1 MQAIDLQYIIINI
14 WSVLYFL
21 SIFTFMTT
29 TDKQESTVFLKE
41 SLSYLENL
49 GYDNI
54 KADIDGYET
63 PKSYHKKGSD
73 IKITPD
79 IVAEK
84 AGRKHYFEI
93 SLKSDEP
100 ILLKSKWRFLD
111 VLTRM
116 KDHKFRIITRR
127 GHYKFTQDMLDD
139 LNLDKNPIKL

>member
-1 MQAIDLQYIIINI
+1 
-14 WSVLYFL
+14 
-21 SIFTFMTT
+21 MTAQ
-29 TDKQESTVFLKE
+29 DKTENSEFIQESLN
-41 SLSYLENL
+41 YLENL

-54 KADIDGYET
+54 KADVEGYET

-73 IKITPD
+73 VVITPD

-93 SLKSDEP
+93 SLKSEEP
-100 ILLKSKWRFLD
+100 VLLKSKWRFLD

-139 LNLDKNPIKL
+139 LNLEKDPIKL

>member
-1 MQAIDLQYIIINI
+1 
-14 WSVLYFL
+14 
-21 SIFTFMTT
+21 MTT
-29 TDKQESTVFLKE
+29 TERQENATFLKE

-54 KADIDGYET
+54 RADVDGYET

-73 IKITPD
+73 VTITPD

-93 SLKSDEP
+93 SLKSEEP

-116 KDHKFRIITRR
+116 KDHRFRIITRR

-139 LNLDKNPIKL
+139 LNMDKNPIKL

>member
-1 MQAIDLQYIIINI
+1 
-14 WSVLYFL
+14 
-21 SIFTFMTT
+21 MTT
-29 TDKQESTVFLKE
+29 LEKDENVKFIQE

-54 KADIDGYET
+54 KADIEGYET

-73 IKITPD
+73 ITITPD

-93 SLKSDEP
+93 SLKSEEP

-139 LNLDKNPIKL
+139 LNLDKEPIKL

>member
-1 MQAIDLQYIIINI
+1 
-14 WSVLYFL
+14 
-21 SIFTFMTT
+21 MTT

-54 KADIDGYET
+54 KADIEGYET
-63 PKSYHKKGSD
+63 PKSYHKRGSD
-73 IKITPD
+73 VTITPD

-93 SLKSDEP
+93 SLKSEEP

>member
-1 MQAIDLQYIIINI
+1 
-14 WSVLYFL
+14 
-21 SIFTFMTT
+21 MTT
-29 TDKQESTVFLKE
+29 LDKQDNALFIKE
-41 SLSYLENL
+41 SLIYLENL

-54 KADIDGYET
+54 KADIEGYET
-63 PKSYHKKGSD
+63 PKSYHKRGSD
-73 IKITPD
+73 VTITPD

-93 SLKSDEP
+93 SLKSEEP

-116 KDHKFRIITRR
+116 KDDKFRIITRR

-139 LNLDKNPIKL
+139 LNLDKSPIKL

>member
-1 MQAIDLQYIIINI
+1 
-14 WSVLYFL
+14 
-21 SIFTFMTT
+21 MTAQ
-29 TDKQESTVFLKE
+29 DKTENSEFIQE

-54 KADIDGYET
+54 KADIEGYES

-73 IKITPD
+73 VVITPD

-93 SLKSDEP
+93 SLKSEEP
-100 ILLKSKWRFLD
+100 VLLKSKWRFLD

-139 LNLDKNPIKL
+139 LNLEKKPIKL

>member
-1 MQAIDLQYIIINI
+1 
-14 WSVLYFL
+14 
-21 SIFTFMTT
+21 MTT
-29 TDKQESTVFLKE
+29 LEKNENSKFIQESLN
-41 SLSYLENL
+41 YLENL

-54 KADIDGYET
+54 KADIEGYEK

-73 IKITPD
+73 ITITPD

-93 SLKSDEP
+93 SLKSEEP

-116 KDHKFRIITRR
+116 KDDKFRVITRR

-139 LNLDKNPIKL
+139 LNLDKDPIKL

>member
-1 MQAIDLQYIIINI
+1 
-14 WSVLYFL
+14 
-21 SIFTFMTT
+21 MTAQ
-29 TDKQESTVFLKE
+29 DKTENSEFIQE

-54 KADIDGYET
+54 KADVEGYET

-73 IKITPD
+73 VVITPD

-84 AGRKHYFEI
+84 AGRKHYFEL
-93 SLKSDEP
+93 SLKSEEP
-100 ILLKSKWRFLD
+100 VLLKSKWRFLD

-139 LNLDKNPIKL
+139 LNLEKDPIRL

>member
-1 MQAIDLQYIIINI
+1 
-14 WSVLYFL
+14 
-21 SIFTFMTT
+21 MTAQ
-29 TDKQESTVFLKE
+29 DKTENSEFIQE

-54 KADIDGYET
+54 KADVEGYET

-73 IKITPD
+73 VVITPD

-84 AGRKHYFEI
+84 AGRKHYFEL
-93 SLKSDEP
+93 SLKSEEP
-100 ILLKSKWRFLD
+100 VLLKSKWRFLD

-116 KDHKFRIITRR
+116 KDHKFKIITRR

-139 LNLDKNPIKL
+139 LNLEKDPIRL

>member
-1 MQAIDLQYIIINI
+1 
-14 WSVLYFL
+14 
-21 SIFTFMTT
+21 MTT
-29 TDKQESTVFLKE
+29 LDKQENSVFLKE

-54 KADIDGYET
+54 KADVEGYDT

-73 IKITPD
+73 ITITPD

-93 SLKSDEP
+93 SLKSEEP

>member
-1 MQAIDLQYIIINI
+1 
-14 WSVLYFL
+14 
-21 SIFTFMTT
+21 MTT
-29 TDKQESTVFLKE
+29 LDKGENTAFILE

-54 KADIDGYET
+54 QADIEGYER

-73 IKITPD
+73 ITITPD

-93 SLKSDEP
+93 SLKSEEP

-139 LNLDKNPIKL
+139 LNLDKEPIKL